1 MPGDLLKLL
10 FIINPGAGKNKTDWE
25 KEIQSFF
32 SLRSHQLE
40 LFKLPKDSA
49 KATIEKKVDEFSPD
63 RVIAVGGDGTLKLVV
78 EALKGKTIP
87 IGILPAGSANGM
99 ATELGIPTVPEDA
112 IETTLSNH
120 RKRISLIRI
129 NDQVCIHLSDIG
141 FNAFVV
147 KRFEDENTRGMWGY
161 VKAAW
166 KVLWNYSKMHIRIK
180 LDNEYVERNAA
191 MVVIANA
198 TKYGT
203 GVVIN
208 PEGRVDDD
216 RFEVVIVKKI
226 SFSEIFKMRFTHKPY
241 APDKTELLQ
250 TRSLKIT
257 SKHHVHFQVDG
268 EYLGKIKSITAQIVP
283 EAIEMIVPAQN
294 DDDDKK

>member
-1 MPGDLLKLL
+1 MPGDFLKLL

-25 KEIQSFF
+25 KEIHVFF
-32 SLRSHQLE
+32 SGTPHQVE
-40 LFKLPKDSA
+40 LFKLPEHTDKS
-49 KATIEKKVDEFSPD
+49 TIEKKISAFSPD
-63 RVIAVGGDGTLKLVV
+63 RLVAVGGDGTLKLVV
-78 EALKGKTIP
+78 ESLKGKSIP
-87 IGILPAGSANGM
+87 IGVLPAGSANGM
-99 ATELGIPTVPEDA
+99 AHELGIPLDPTGALENV
-112 IETTLSNH
+112 LSGR
-120 RKRISLIRI
+120 RKRVSLVKI
-129 NDQVCIHLSDIG
+129 NDEVCIHLSDIG

-147 KRFEDENTRGMWGY
+147 KRFEDANTRGMWGY
-161 VKAAW
+161 IKAAW

-180 LDNEYVERNAA
+180 VDNEYIERRAA

-226 SFSEIFKMRFTHKPY
+226 SFAEIFKMRFTHKPY

-250 TRSLKIT
+250 THSLKIT

-268 EYLGKIKSITAQIVP
+268 EYLGKIKSITAEIMP
-283 EAIEMIVPAQN
+283 EAIEMIVP
-294 DDDDKK
+294 DKAANEKK